1 MRPHDKNGYN
11 AGVRFNCFMDV
22 SLRNNKKLPSTT
34 AMENKS
40 MVIADRPYNLQL
52 KKCQNPGWDTVG
64 GLTTS

>member
-52 KKCQNPGWDTVG
+52 KTWGGIWCVG
-64 GLTTS
+64 YGVWSHN